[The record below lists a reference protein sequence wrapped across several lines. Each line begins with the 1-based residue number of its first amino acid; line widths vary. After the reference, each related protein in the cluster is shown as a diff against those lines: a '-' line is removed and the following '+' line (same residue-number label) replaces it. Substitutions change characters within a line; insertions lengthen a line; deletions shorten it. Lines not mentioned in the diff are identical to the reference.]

1 MWISPCDGDGEVNV
15 LGYNKV
21 ELAVR
26 VDLFGSCY
34 TSRKG
39 SHACSVT

>member
-1 MWISPCDGDGEVNV
+1 MCDGNGEANIV
-15 LGYNKV
+15 GYNKV

-34 TSRKG
+34 TPRKV
-39 SHACSVT
+39 SHECSVT